1 MVGRRNDCSSDEV
14 QSYATPQEL
23 AAHSEMAVNALA
35 AQGSPADAA
44 EMGALWADVCNYGTT
59 HTDDATESNRS
70 CTALACSQPPIV
82 LGA

>member
-1 MVGRRNDCSSDEV
+1 MLHRKNLRHST
-14 QSYATPQEL
+14 QRQ
-23 AAHSEMAVNALA
+23 AAAPSSEMAVNALA